1 MFAASVDAIRARTG
15 FVIRGLLLLAVFSQA
30 AHAQSSPGLSYGQV
44 LTAGQINSLF
54 ASKQDVLPFSPLN
67 RAGGTMSGKLQT
79 APSTINGAGFSVLPG
94 IAPLAA
100 ANGDIWLTSS
110 GLFVQVNGQAV
121 QLLSSGN
128 LGSLAAQNANNV
140 AITGGTINGAVI
152 GGTTPAAATFTTL
165 AATGLTL
172 STPLPLTQGGC
183 GATSALG
190 CLTNLGLSGGT
201 TGQVLT
207 SNGAG
212 TAPTFQ
218 PASPGAGAVRYDT
231 TQGLTLAQQL
241 QGRQNLG
248 TRGSGILTK
257 SAAYTVAT
265 TDAGKLIAASG
276 TFALTLPSAASAGNG
291 FAIEV
296 ANSGT
301 GKVTLTPNGSDTISG
316 LATLV
321 VNRRESGVLVSDGTN
336 WQVIGFS
343 PVIISETLTETSFT
357 RQWST
362 GRIEQGGTSV
372 VTTNSG
378 GQATVS
384 YPLTF
389 PTASVKPVI
398 TNGDSRVGTNTGAFT
413 VASDSLSGFVLNAAN
428 NVNVTLRVNWR
439 ADGY

>member
-1 MFAASVDAIRARTG
+1 MKRFVLAA
-15 FVIRGLLLLAVFSQA
+15 LLALLPVC
-30 AHAQSSPGLSYGQV
+30 AQSAQQPVNVGSPNDGTGDSLRSAFV
-44 LTAGQINSLF
+44 KINANTTELYS
-54 ASKQDVLPFSPLN
+54 AV
-67 RAGGTMSGKLQT
+67 AALQT
-79 APSTINGAGFSVLPG
+79 ALGGNTFLLRSNNLSDLPS
-94 IAPLAA
+94 LAA
-100 ANGDIWLTSS
+100 ARN
-110 GLFVQVNGQAV
+110 
-121 QLLSSGN
+121 N
-128 LGSLAAQNANNV
+128 LGLGTAATLNVGAVAGTVAAGNDGRIVGATQNSAA
-140 AITGGTINGAVI
+140 AITGGTINDTAI
-152 GGTTPAAATFTTL
+152 GSTTPAAATFTTL
-165 AATGLTL
+165 VANSLTL
-172 STPLPLTQGGC
+172 GTPLPLAQGGC

-190 CLTNLGLSGGT
+190 CLANLGLSGGT

-218 PASPGAGAVRYDT
+218 PASPGTGAVRYDT

-248 TRGSGILTK
+248 TRGSGILAK

-296 ANSGT
+296 ANTGT
-301 GKVTLTPNGSDTISG
+301 GKITLTPNGSDTISG

-343 PVIISETLTETSFT
+343 PVIIAETLTATSFT

-362 GRIEQGGTSV
+362 GRIEQGGTSI

-398 TNGDSRVGTNTGAFT
+398 TNGDSTVGTNTGAFT

-428 NVNVTLRVNWR
+428 NVSVTLRVNWR

>member
-1 MFAASVDAIRARTG
+1 MMAKIFAVILGLTPGRYVSGIG
-15 FVIRGLLLLAVFSQA
+15 FSFGLLFATA
-30 AHAQSSPGLSYGQV
+30 ALSQSSPGLSYGQV
-44 LTAGQINSLF
+44 LTAGQLNSFF
-54 ASKQDVLPFSPLN
+54 ASKQDVLTFQPLN

-79 APSTINGAGFSVLPG
+79 APSTINGSGFSILPG
-94 IAPLAA
+94 IAPSGAS
-100 ANGDIWLTSS
+100 NGDLWLTSS
-110 GLFVQVNGQAV
+110 GLFVQLNGQPA
-121 QLLSSGN
+121 QLLSSVN
-128 LGSLAAQNANNV
+128 LGTLAAQNANNV
-140 AITGGTINGAVI
+140 AITGGTINGTTI
-152 GGTTPAAATFTTL
+152 GGTTPAPGAFT
-165 AATGLTL
+165 ALTL
-172 STPLPLTQGGC
+172 GTPLALSQGGC
-183 GATSALG
+183 GATSAYG
-190 CLTNLGLSGGT
+190 CLTNLGLTGGT

-207 SNGAG
+207 SNGTG

-218 PASPGAGAVRYDT
+218 PVSPGTGAVRYDT

-296 ANSGT
+296 ANTGT
-301 GKVTLTPNGSDTISG
+301 GKITLTPNGSDTISG

-343 PVIISETLTETSFT
+343 PVIIAETLTATSFT

-362 GRIEQGGTSV
+362 GRIEQGGTSI

-398 TNGDSRVGTNTGAFT
+398 TNGDSTVGTNTGAFT

-428 NVNVTLRVNWR
+428 NVSVTLRVNWR